1 MCRYCHLSIY
11 FTGVLYR
18 LKRGSHTYVC
28 FGLGCPDGMHA
39 R

>member
-1 MCRYCHLSIY
+1 MCRYCNLAIY

-18 LKRGSHTYVC
+18 LKHGSNTYVC
-28 FGLGCPDGMHA
+28 FGAGSPNGMHA